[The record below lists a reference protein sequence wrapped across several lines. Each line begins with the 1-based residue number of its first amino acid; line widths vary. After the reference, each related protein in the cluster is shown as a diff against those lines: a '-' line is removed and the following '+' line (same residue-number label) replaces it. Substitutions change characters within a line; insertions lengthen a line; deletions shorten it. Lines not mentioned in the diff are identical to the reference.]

1 MSWQQV
7 QAYWD
12 SVGVDRKTLSL
23 QESPGGDEFYR
34 AMREVG
40 LPDQKWWAFK
50 FTRAL
55 LRSKDRV
62 QFGKM
67 WDGWNLWIHEKDGAF
82 FFEDEEHRERF
93 GNSSFLAFN
102 QFLVLFDQGYR
113 THEAANLGDSGEDWD
128 KGAVMVQEM
137 ESQMRAADSR
147 AFENSELFWPKV
159 IEDMEG

>member
-1 MSWQQV
+1 V
-7 QAYWD
+7 
-12 SVGVDRKTLSL
+12 T
-23 QESPGGDEFYR
+23 
-34 AMREVG
+34 
-40 LPDQKWWAFK
+40 
-50 FTRAL
+50 
-55 LRSKDRV
+55 
-62 QFGKM
+62 
-67 WDGWNLWIHEKDGAF
+67 WNDTITVKIWIA
-82 FFEDEEHRERF
+82 RF